1 MFSGHKLCGIILI
14 KKFKDKWE
22 DCLTSPGADLVGVYQ
37 EPDCSTTVMQFQS
50 EDLHGHDNLYFKDG
64 VQGASRTR
72 RYDRD
77 NYHQFTVS
85 LIT

>member
-1 MFSGHKLCGIILI
+1 MRHNTD